1 MSAQQ
6 PLTYHAFVE
15 LAAADPAV
23 VGLVLKGSR
32 AHDGMTT
39 EHSDHDLYVVLAD
52 GATTDLTRFTG
63 HRTPQLDLVIIP
75 LAAFRTAGMPG
86 FERYALARAAIVLD
100 RLDGGIARIL
110 AAKARLDADEAFR
123 NCGEWLDAY
132 ANSLY
137 RSVKN
142 DRDGHS
148 LAARLDAADSV
159 RFLLELLFA
168 LDRRPRPYNRY
179 LEWELARFPLPGWD
193 TGMLLAAADRISATG
208 DVSLQRRLFARVE
221 AAARRAGHGA
231 VLDAWGEDLD
241 LMRPHRRSRARWA
254 RTVQHLLP
262 LECEHCRVQPDRTG
276 GFRSGRL
283 GLSIIGRPVYFFGHG
298 TEG

>member
-1 MSAQQ
+1 MPIPQ

-52 GATTDLTRFTG
+52 GARTDLTRFTG
-63 HRTPQLDLVIIP
+63 HRTPDLDLAVIT
-75 LAAFRTAGMPG
+75 LTEFRAAGMPG
-86 FERYALARAAIVLD
+86 FERYALARAQIVLD

-110 AAKARLDADEAFR
+110 AAKARLDAGEAFR
-123 NCGEWLDAY
+123 SSGEWLDAY

-137 RSVKN
+137 RSIKN

-148 LAARLDAADSV
+148 RAARLDAADSV

-168 LDRRPRPYNRY
+168 LDRRPRPYNKY
-179 LEWELARFPLPGWD
+179 LEWELTRHPLPGWD
-193 TGMLLAAADRISATG
+193 TGTLLEVADRISATG
-208 DVSLQRRLFARVE
+208 DVPLQRSLFTRVE
-221 AAARRAGHGA
+221 EAARRAGHGA
-231 VLDAWGEDLD
+231 VLDAWGRDLD
-241 LMRPHRRSRARWA
+241 LMRLR
-254 RTVQHLLP
+254 
-262 LECEHCRVQPDRTG
+262 
-276 GFRSGRL
+276 
-283 GLSIIGRPVYFFGHG
+283 
-298 TEG
+298 